1 MPHSKKLQ
9 NKIEKILDQLNQ
21 LLDKVDEARLI
32 NSDDPDT

>member
-9 NKIEKILDQLNQ
+9 NKIEQKLDQLQ
-21 LLDKVDEARLI
+21 EILEKVIEVGVI